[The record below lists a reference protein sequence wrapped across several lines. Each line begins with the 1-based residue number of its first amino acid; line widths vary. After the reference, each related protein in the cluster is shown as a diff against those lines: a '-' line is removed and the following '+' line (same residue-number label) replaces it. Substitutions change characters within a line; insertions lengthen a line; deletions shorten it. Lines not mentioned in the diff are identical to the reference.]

1 MLCGIRIGLVRGDV
15 PQTSPEA
22 CPVSFSSRSA
32 RTLVLACLPGSALAQ
47 QAAAPFADVPRGAE
61 AAISLSELSVSATG
75 VPTPVNQVGSSVT
88 VLTAATL
95 EAQQRR
101 TVPDALQQVPGLNVV
116 QTGGPGGLTSVF
128 IRGANSNH
136 VKVLIDGIDA
146 TDPSNPNG
154 SFDFGQ
160 LLTDDLARIEVLR
173 GPQSGLYGS
182 DAIGGAISFT
192 TKRGEGPAKATA
204 RIEGGSHGTFNQFG
218 RISGSEGAFDYS
230 VSIQHLRAAA
240 TPVTPR
246 DLVLPGTPIRP
257 DFYDNETVS
266 AKFGYQFTDTFR
278 VNSVTRFIAS
288 KLLFSNDDYSPFPLL
303 NVGAFRNQS
312 DLQQLFTRNEAEW
325 TPFAGF
331 HNLVAI
337 NYSNLANQQFQDIYN
352 PLATPVDSRS
362 VGERW
367 RYEYRGDYQFSPGN
381 LVLFGVQR
389 DEERLFTDNPSSG
402 ITTARNGNT
411 GGYGE
416 VQLTPFAR
424 ASLVANIRQ
433 DANDAFGPATTYRV
447 APSYVVPYTDT
458 RIKGSVG
465 TGFKAPT
472 LNQLF
477 VNIPAFGQV
486 GNPNLRPEESFG
498 YDAGLEQPLGE
509 NVLVGGTYYHNDF
522 KNLIQGVFDPAT
534 FAFTNLNV
542 GRAESY
548 GAEAFVAVR
557 FSDMLSGRVDY
568 TNTVT
573 KNEITNQELLRRP
586 RHKGSATAFWTPLP
600 GLTLSGT
607 LVVLGPFVDG
617 ARDAFFTPVKNP
629 GFTLVNLAV
638 NYDVSET
645 VSVFGRVDNLF
656 DRRYENPTGFLGP
669 GLAVYG
675 GVRVTTF

>member
-1 MLCGIRIGLVRGDV
+1 M
-15 PQTSPEA
+15 
-22 CPVSFSSRSA
+22 SFPSRSA
-32 RTLVLACLPGSALAQ
+32 CLRTLALACASLPVSALAQ
-47 QAAAPFADVPRGAE
+47 QTAAPFADVPRGAE
-61 AAISLSELSVSATG
+61 AAVTLSELSVSATG
-75 VPTPVNQVGSSVT
+75 VPTPVDQVGSSVT

-116 QTGGPGGLTSVF
+116 QTGGPGGQTSVF
-128 IRGANSNH
+128 IRGSNSNH

-160 LLTDDLARIEVLR
+160 LLTDDLSRIEVLR

-192 TKRGEGPAKATA
+192 TKRGEGPARATA
-204 RIEGGSHGTFNQFG
+204 RIEGGSFGTFNQSG
-218 RISGSEGAFDYS
+218 RISGSENGFDYS

-240 TPVTPR
+240 TPVTPPN
-246 DLVLPGTPIRP
+246 LVAPGTTTRP
-257 DFYDNETVS
+257 NYYDNETVS

-278 VNSVTRFIAS
+278 INSITRFINS
-288 KLLFSNDDYSPFPLL
+288 KLLFSGDDYGTFPVTLGGL
-303 NVGAFRNQS
+303 RSQADV
-312 DLQQLFTRNEAEW
+312 QQVFTRNEAEW

-331 HNLVAI
+331 HNVFAI
-337 NYSNLANQQFQDIYN
+337 NYSNLYNRQVQNAYDPFN
-352 PLATPVDSRS
+352 PLPTAGL
-362 VGERW
+362 GERT
-367 RYEYRGDYQFSPGN
+367 RYEYRGDYQLSPGN
-381 LVLFGVQR
+381 LVLFGAQR
-389 DEERLFTDNPSSG
+389 DDESLSTTDPNPFGSG
-402 ITTARNGNT
+402 NLRARNGNT
-411 GGYGE
+411 AGYGE
-416 VQLTPFAR
+416 IQLTPFDR
-424 ASLVANIRQ
+424 ASFVANVRH
-433 DANDAFGPATTYRV
+433 DENDAFGPATTFRV
-447 APSYVVPYTDT
+447 APSYILPFTDT

-472 LNQLF
+472 LSQLF
-477 VNIPAFGQV
+477 QSFPAFNFFA
-486 GNPNLRPEESFG
+486 NPNLKPEESLG
-498 YDAGLEQPLGE
+498 YDAGFEQPLGE
-509 NVLVGGTYYHNDF
+509 RVLVGATYYANDF
-522 KNLIQGVFDPAT
+522 KNLINTNAS
-534 FAFTNLNV
+534 FTSNENV

-557 FSDMLSGRVDY
+557 FTDTLSGRVDY

-586 RHKGSATAFWTPLP
+586 RHKGSATAQWTPIP
-600 GLTLSGT
+600 GLSFSGT
-607 LVVLGPFVDG
+607 VIVLGHFVDG
-617 ARDAFFTPVKNP
+617 NRDFSIQRLKNP

-638 NYDVSET
+638 NYDVNET
-645 VSVFGRVDNLF
+645 VSVFGRIDNLF

>member
-1 MLCGIRIGLVRGDV
+1 ML
-15 PQTSPEA
+15 A
-22 CPVSFSSRSA
+22 
-32 RTLVLACLPGSALAQ
+32 LACASLPGPVLAQ
-47 QAAAPFADVPRGAE
+47 QTAAPFADVPRGAE
-61 AAISLSELSVSATG
+61 AAVTLSELSVSATG
-75 VPTPVNQVGSSVT
+75 VPTPVDQVGSSVT

-116 QTGGPGGLTSVF
+116 QTGGPGGQTSVF
-128 IRGANSNH
+128 IRGSNSNH

-160 LLTDDLARIEVLR
+160 LLTDDLSRIEVLR

-192 TKRGEGPAKATA
+192 TKRGEGPARATA
-204 RIEGGSHGTFNQFG
+204 RIEVGSFGTFNQSG
-218 RISGSEGAFDYS
+218 RISGSENGFDYS

-240 TPVTPR
+240 TPVTPPN
-246 DLVLPGTPIRP
+246 LVAPGTTTRP
-257 DFYDNETVS
+257 NYYDNETVS

-278 VNSVTRFIAS
+278 INSITRFINS
-288 KLLFSNDDYSPFPLL
+288 KLLFSGDDYGTFPVTLGGL
-303 NVGAFRNQS
+303 RSQADV
-312 DLQQLFTRNEAEW
+312 QQVFTRNEAEW

-331 HNLVAI
+331 HNVFAI
-337 NYSNLANQQFQDIYN
+337 NYSNLYN
-352 PLATPVDSRS
+352 RQIQNAYDPFNPFPTAGL
-362 VGERW
+362 GERT
-367 RYEYRGDYQFSPGN
+367 RYEYRGDYQLSPGN
-381 LVLFGVQR
+381 LVLFGAQR
-389 DEERLFTDNPSSG
+389 DDESLSTTDPNPFGSG
-402 ITTARNGNT
+402 NLRARNGNT
-411 GGYGE
+411 AGYGE
-416 VQLTPFAR
+416 IQLTPFDR
-424 ASLVANIRQ
+424 ASFVANVRH
-433 DANDAFGPATTYRV
+433 DENDAFGPATTFRV
-447 APSYVVPYTDT
+447 APSYILPFTDT

-472 LNQLF
+472 LSQLF
-477 VNIPAFGQV
+477 QSFPAFNFFA
-486 GNPNLRPEESFG
+486 NPNLKPEESLG
-498 YDAGLEQPLGE
+498 YDAGFEQPLGE
-509 NVLVGGTYYHNDF
+509 RVLVGATYYANDF
-522 KNLIQGVFDPAT
+522 KNLINTNAS
-534 FAFTNLNV
+534 FTSNENV

-557 FSDMLSGRVDY
+557 FTDTFSGRVDY

-586 RHKGSATAFWTPLP
+586 RHKGSATAQWTPIP
-600 GLTLSGT
+600 GLIFSGT
-607 LVVLGPFVDG
+607 VIVLGHFVDG
-617 ARDAFFTPVKNP
+617 NRDFSLQRLKNP

-638 NYDVSET
+638 NYDVNET
-645 VSVFGRVDNLF
+645 VSVFGRIDNLF

>member
-1 MLCGIRIGLVRGDV
+1 M
-15 PQTSPEA
+15 
-22 CPVSFSSRSA
+22 SFPSRSA
-32 RTLVLACLPGSALAQ
+32 CLRTLALACASLPGPVLAQ
-47 QAAAPFADVPRGAE
+47 QTAAPFADVPRGAE
-61 AAISLSELSVSATG
+61 AAVTLSELSVSATG
-75 VPTPVNQVGSSVT
+75 VPTPVDQVGSSVT

-116 QTGGPGGLTSVF
+116 QTGGPGGQTSVF
-128 IRGANSNH
+128 IRGSNSNH

-160 LLTDDLARIEVLR
+160 LLTDDLSRIEVLR

-192 TKRGEGPAKATA
+192 TKRGEGPARATA
-204 RIEGGSHGTFNQFG
+204 RIEGGSFGTFNQSG
-218 RISGSEGAFDYS
+218 RVSGSENGFDYS

-240 TPVTPR
+240 TPVTPPN
-246 DLVLPGTPIRP
+246 LVAPGATTRP
-257 DFYDNETVS
+257 NYYDNETVS

-278 VNSVTRFIAS
+278 INSITRFINS
-288 KLLFSNDDYSPFPLL
+288 KLLFSGDDYGTFPVTLGGL
-303 NVGAFRNQS
+303 RSQADV
-312 DLQQLFTRNEAEW
+312 QQVFTRNEAEW

-331 HNLVAI
+331 HNVFAI
-337 NYSNLANQQFQDIYN
+337 NYSNLYNRQVQNAYDPFN
-352 PLATPVDSRS
+352 PLPTAGL
-362 VGERW
+362 GERT
-367 RYEYRGDYQFSPGN
+367 RYEYRGDYQLSPGN
-381 LVLFGVQR
+381 LVLFGAQR
-389 DEERLFTDNPSSG
+389 DDESLSTTDPNPFGSG
-402 ITTARNGNT
+402 NLRARNGNT
-411 GGYGE
+411 AGYGE
-416 VQLTPFAR
+416 IQLTPFDR
-424 ASLVANIRQ
+424 ASFVANVRH
-433 DANDAFGPATTYRV
+433 DENDAFGPATTFRV
-447 APSYVVPYTDT
+447 APSYILPFTDT

-472 LNQLF
+472 LSQLF
-477 VNIPAFGQV
+477 QSFPAFNFFA
-486 GNPNLRPEESFG
+486 NPNLKPEESLG
-498 YDAGLEQPLGE
+498 YDAGFEQPLGE
-509 NVLVGGTYYHNDF
+509 RVLVGATYYANDF
-522 KNLIQGVFDPAT
+522 KNLITTNAS
-534 FAFTNLNV
+534 FTSNENV

-557 FSDMLSGRVDY
+557 FTDTLSGRVDY

-586 RHKGSATAFWTPLP
+586 RHKGSATAQWTPIP
-600 GLTLSGT
+600 GLSFSGT
-607 LVVLGPFVDG
+607 VIVLGHFVDG
-617 ARDAFFTPVKNP
+617 NRDFSIQSLKNP

-638 NYDVSET
+638 NYDVNET
-645 VSVFGRVDNLF
+645 VSVFGRIDNLF